1 MGLISR
7 ELHITDVVL
16 HKNFNFTTQLND
28 IALLRTSELQQ
39 KNHEYFS
46 VSAVVQESK
55 WTWWPFP
62 LYAFLR
68 LNRASAG
75 WREQLQVIIILNLAL
90 LNWVPARLGPDRN

>member
-28 IALLRTSELQQ
+28 IALLKTSELQQ
-39 KNHEYFS
+39 KIPHP

-55 WTWWPFP
+55 WT
-62 LYAFLR
+62 
-68 LNRASAG
+68 
-75 WREQLQVIIILNLAL
+75 
-90 LNWVPARLGPDRN
+90 

>member
-1 MGLISR
+1 MIQQSSSQSTETG
-7 ELHITDVVL
+7 E
-16 HKNFNFTTQLND
+16 TQTCPQCQTS
-28 IALLRTSELQQ
+28 LLRTSELQR
-39 KNHEYFS
+39 KIPEDFF

-75 WREQLQVIIILNLAL
+75 WREQLQVIIILINLAL

>member
-1 MGLISR
+1 M
-7 ELHITDVVL
+7 
-16 HKNFNFTTQLND
+16 QLND

-39 KNHEYFS
+39 KIPEDFS
-46 VSAVVQESK
+46 VSVVEQESK

-75 WREQLQVIIILNLAL
+75 WRELLQVIIILNLAL
-90 LNWVPARLGPDRN
+90 LNWVPARLGPHRN

>member
-39 KNHEYFS
+39 KNPEDFS
-46 VSAVVQESK
+46 VTAVVQESK
-55 WTWWPFP
+55 WT
-62 LYAFLR
+62 
-68 LNRASAG
+68 
-75 WREQLQVIIILNLAL
+75 
-90 LNWVPARLGPDRN
+90 

>member
-28 IALLRTSELQQ
+28 IALLKTSELQQ
-39 KNHEYFS
+39 KIPEDFS

-75 WREQLQVIIILNLAL
+75 WREQLQVIIVLNLAL
-90 LNWVPARLGPDRN
+90 LNWVPCRLGPDRN

>member
-1 MGLISR
+1 MIQHSSSQSTETG
-7 ELHITDVVL
+7 E
-16 HKNFNFTTQLND
+16 TQTCPQCQTS
-28 IALLRTSELQQ
+28 LLRTSELQR
-39 KNHEYFS
+39 KIPEDFF

-75 WREQLQVIIILNLAL
+75 WRELLQVIIILILAL
-90 LNWVPARLGPDRN
+90 LNWVPARLGPHRN

>member
-16 HKNFNFTTQLND
+16 HKNFNFTTQVND
-28 IALLRTSELQQ
+28 IALLKTSELQQ
-39 KNHEYFS
+39 KNPHP

-75 WREQLQVIIILNLAL
+75 WREQLQVIISS
-90 LNWVPARLGPDRN
+90 VRSSSGY

>member
-39 KNHEYFS
+39 KFLKIS
-46 VSAVVQESK
+46 
-55 WTWWPFP
+55 
-62 LYAFLR
+62 LYLLLCRRASGPGGLSPFLR
-68 LNRASAG
+68 SSFA
-75 WREQLQVIIILNLAL
+75 
-90 LNWVPARLGPDRN
+90 

>member
-39 KNHEYFS
+39 KILKIS
-46 VSAVVQESK
+46 
-55 WTWWPFP
+55 
-62 LYAFLR
+62 LYLLLCR
-68 LNRASAG
+68 RAS
-75 WREQLQVIIILNLAL
+75 
-90 LNWVPARLGPDRN
+90 GPGGLSPCMPSFA